1 MNYQRFVLDLHQEAE
16 SCFAQ
21 EKLHEAE
28 IICDKIIEIR
38 SDFAPAYN
46 TLGKVLEA
54 MGKLDLAKENYQQ
67 GISINP
73 NLVEAYTNLGNLY
86 SQQKQWSPAITSYSQ
101 ALHLNKN
108 KAETYYQLG
117 EAFLQLEKWDEAII
131 TYRKATELNPN
142 FPWSYQKLGTALLE
156 LEKWDEA
163 IIAYRI
169 FIELNPNFPWSY
181 QKLGTALLE
190 LEKWDEAII
199 AYRKFIE
206 LNPDFPWSYHKLG
219 TAFTQLEKWDE
230 AVKVYRHAIE
240 LKPDLYLPYKN
251 LGDALM
257 QLSKYSE
264 AVTVYRQAIEIDPN
278 KDVTYNNLG
287 NALVK
292 LERYSEAVLVYHQ
305 AIKINPNS
313 SVSYNQ
319 LATALV
325 RLAEVEK
332 TRKFDIYTEAAS
344 CYQTLIKF
352 QSKQRENYH
361 KLANIFQK
369 QGKFEAAIDSYIQAI
384 ELKPDIPW
392 SYNNLGEVLVK
403 LQRWNEA
410 IFTFLT
416 ALNIESNMPWI
427 YQKLGEAL
435 GQISQGNLENKITYY
450 SQAIQNDQTEII
462 NSKLVLSLPR
472 NSDLYLYLGNSLT
485 EKEQYKG
492 AVIIYNMALQLKVND
507 REIINQLQKTLKKQA
522 ELEREVERC
531 HIAIKQNSKSSKF
544 YYDLGIAL
552 TRQEELEKASIAF
565 LKAIKLK
572 PETNW
577 SYSRFWNYLKQ
588 SDKLQEAVNFYRRI
602 LEKKTDS
609 IFCNLNLGEVLT
621 EQGKIDEA
629 ITSYQTAC
637 YQQTLKSHPDFTNRY
652 WHQKQVAHPNFI
664 IIGTGKSGTTSLY
677 NYLTQHPQV
686 LPAIKKE
693 IYFWSRYFDKGINW
707 YLAHFPP
714 IPQETKFLTGEATP
728 TYINSWHTPERLF
741 SIFPKIKLIVILRN
755 PIDRAVSH
763 YYHEVRLKMEN
774 KSLSEVIYA
783 QLERL
788 KKIPNSA
795 LEEAYWNHISYY
807 VSYGVYVEFLKKW
820 MTIFPRE
827 QFLILRSEEFYQEPE
842 TTMQKVFSFLDL
854 PKHQLKDY
862 QKLNSGS
869 YPNIPPSIYS
879 TLSDYYQ
886 PYNQK
891 LEEYLGMKFNWE

>member
-1 MNYQRFVLDLHQEAE
+1 MNYQKFVLDLYHQAE
-16 SCFAQ
+16 SYFAQ
-21 EKLHEAE
+21 AKLHETE
-28 IICDKIIEIR
+28 IICDKIIEIQ
-38 SDFAPAYN
+38 SEFAPAYN
-46 TLGKVLEA
+46 TLGKVLQA

-67 GISINP
+67 AISINP

-86 SQQKQWSPAITSYSQ
+86 SQQKEWQAVIKNYNQAIQ
-101 ALHLNKN
+101 LNQNQGEIYHK
-108 KAETYYQLG
+108 LG
-117 EAFLQLEKWDEAII
+117 EALLQLEKWDEAVIA
-131 TYRKATELNPN
+131 YGKATELNPN
-142 FPWSYQKLGTALLE
+142 FPWSYHKLGEALLQ
-156 LEKWDEA
+156 LKKWDEA
-163 IIAYRI
+163 IIVYKK
-169 FIELNPNFPWSY
+169 FIELNPDFPWSY
-181 QKLGTALLE
+181 NKLGTALLE

-206 LNPDFPWSYHKLG
+206 LNPDFPWSYNKLG
-219 TAFTQLEKWDE
+219 TALLELEKWDE
-230 AVKVYRHAIE
+230 AVKAYYHAIE
-240 LKPDLYLPYKN
+240 LKPNLYLPYKN

-264 AVTVYRQAIEIDPN
+264 AVKVYRQAIEIDPN
-278 KDVTYNNLG
+278 IDVTYYNLG

-292 LERYSEAVLVYHQ
+292 LKRYSEAVVVYRQ
-305 AIKINPNS
+305 ATKINPNS
-313 SVSYNQ
+313 YLYYNQ
-319 LATALV
+319 LVTALV
-325 RLAEVEK
+325 KLAEVDK
-332 TRKFDIYTEAAS
+332 TRKFDIYTEAAA
-344 CYQTLIKF
+344 CYNTLIKF
-352 QSKQRENYH
+352 QPKQRENHH
-361 KLANIFQK
+361 KLAEILQK
-369 QGKFEAAIDSYIQAI
+369 QGKFETAIDSYMQAI
-384 ELKPDIPW
+384 ELKPDLPW
-392 SYNNLGEVLVK
+392 SYNNLGEILVNLK
-403 LQRWNEA
+403 RWNQA

-416 ALNIESNMPWI
+416 ALKIEQSMPWI
-427 YQKLGEAL
+427 YQKLGEVL

-450 SQAIQNDQTEII
+450 SQAIQNEQTEII

-472 NSDLYLYLGNSLT
+472 NSDLYLYLGNALT

-492 AVIIYNMALQLKVND
+492 AIILYNIALQLKVND
-507 REIINQLQKTLKKQA
+507 QEITNQLQKTLDKQA
-522 ELEREVERC
+522 KLEQEVEICRR
-531 HIAIKQNSKSSKF
+531 AIQKKPKSSKL

-552 TRQEELEKASIAF
+552 TRQEEWEQASMAF

-588 SDKLQEAVNFYRRI
+588 SDKLQEVVNFYRRI
-602 LEKKTDS
+602 LQKKPDS

-621 EQGKIDEA
+621 EQGKIDAA

-637 YQQTLKSHPDFTNRY
+637 YQQTLKSHPDFVSKY
-652 WHQKQVAHPNFI
+652 WHQKQVASPNFI

-693 IYFWSRYFDKGINW
+693 IYFWSRYFDKGIDW
-707 YLAHFPP
+707 YLSHFPP
-714 IPQETKFLTGEATP
+714 IPQETKLLTGEATP

-755 PIDRAVSH
+755 PVDRAVSH

-774 KSLSEVIYA
+774 KSLSAVIYE

-788 KKIPNSA
+788 KKIPTSA

-827 QFLILRSEEFYQEPE
+827 QFLILSSEDFYQEPQI
-842 TTMQKVFSFLDL
+842 TMENVFKFLDL
-854 PKHQLKDY
+854 PKHQLQDY

-879 TLSDYYQ
+879 TLSDYFQ

>member
-46 TLGKVLEA
+46 TLGKVLQV

-73 NLVEAYTNLGNLY
+73 NLVEAYINLGNLH
-86 SQQKQWSPAITSYSQ
+86 SQQKQWSLAITSYSQ

-108 KAETYYQLG
+108 QAETYHQLG
-117 EAFLQLEKWDEAII
+117 EALLQLEKWDEAVI
-131 TYRKATELNPN
+131 TYEKATELNPN
-142 FPWSYQKLGTALLE
+142 FSWSYQKLGTALLE

-163 IIAYRI
+163 IIAYR
-169 FIELNPNFPWSY
+169 
-181 QKLGTALLE
+181 
-190 LEKWDEAII
+190 
-199 AYRKFIE
+199 RFIE

-230 AVKVYRHAIE
+230 AVKVYRRAIE
-240 LKPDLYLPYKN
+240 LKPNLYLPYKN

-278 KDVTYNNLG
+278 IDMTYKNLG

-292 LERYSEAVLVYHQ
+292 LERYSEAVLVYRK
-305 AIKINPNS
+305 ATKINPHS
-313 SVSYNQ
+313 SAIYNQ

-325 RLAEVEK
+325 RLAEVDK
-332 TRKFDIYTEAAS
+332 TRKFDIYTEATS
-344 CYQTLIKF
+344 CYKTLIKF
-352 QSKQRENYH
+352 QPKQRENHH
-361 KLANIFQK
+361 KLADIFQK

-435 GQISQGNLENKITYY
+435 GQISQGNLENKISYY
-450 SQAIQNDQTEII
+450 CQAIQNYRTEII

-472 NSDLYLYLGNSLT
+472 NSDLYLYLGNALT

-507 REIINQLQKTLKKQA
+507 REIITQLQKTLKKQA
-522 ELEREVERC
+522 ELEGEVEKCRR
-531 HIAIKQNSKSSKF
+531 AIKQNPKYSKF

-552 TRQEELEKASIAF
+552 TRQEEWEQASLAF
-565 LKAIKLK
+565 LNAIKLK

-588 SDKLQEAVNFYRRI
+588 SDKLQEAVNFYQRI
-602 LEKKTDS
+602 LQKKPDS

-637 YQQTLKSHPDFTNRY
+637 YQQTLKSHPDFTNKY
-652 WHQKQVAHPNFI
+652 WHQEQVAHPNFI

-677 NYLTQHPQV
+677 NYLTQHPQI

-693 IYFWSRYFDKGINW
+693 IYFWSRYFDKGIDW

-714 IPQETKFLTGEATP
+714 IPKETKFLTGEATP
-728 TYINSWHTPERLF
+728 TYINSRHTPERLF
-741 SIFPKIKLIVILRN
+741 RIFPKIKLIVILRN
-755 PIDRAVSH
+755 PVDRAVSH

-774 KSLSEVIYA
+774 KSLSEVIYS

-788 KKIPNSA
+788 QKIPESS
-795 LEEAYWNHISYY
+795 LQEAYWNHISYY
-807 VSYGVYVEFLKKW
+807 VSYGVYVEFIKKW

-842 TTMQKVFSFLDL
+842 TTMEKVFNFLDL
-854 PKHQLKDY
+854 PKHQLQNY

-869 YPNIPPSIYS
+869 YPNIPPLIYS
-879 TLSDYYQ
+879 TLSNYFQ